1 MIANEVKEL
10 INTGVVEIKDHPL
23 QNDGKVI
30 RINKPTII
38 FPLPSVGSK
47 IILLEHLFDARK
59 QRQCSTYGAIKIR
72 GKYTLYTVEEYTVGI
87 DYPFQSN
94 NFLVVTYQREK
105 GPVVRQLIPAR
116 EISCGF
122 YEAMVL
128 SEEDI
133 DGLREKE
140 LI

>member
-72 GKYTLYTVEEYTVGI
+72 AKYTLFSV
-87 DYPFQSN
+87 Q
-94 NFLVVTYQREK
+94 
-105 GPVVRQLIPAR
+105 
-116 EISCGF
+116 
-122 YEAMVL
+122 
-128 SEEDI
+128 
-133 DGLREKE
+133 
-140 LI
+140 